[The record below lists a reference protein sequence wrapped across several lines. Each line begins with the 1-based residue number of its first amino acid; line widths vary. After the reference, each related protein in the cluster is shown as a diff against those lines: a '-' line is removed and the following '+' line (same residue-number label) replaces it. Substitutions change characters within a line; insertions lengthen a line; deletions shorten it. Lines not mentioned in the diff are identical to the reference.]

1 MKDGGIVVN
10 GIDYSAL
17 ITNLFL
23 AVIPS
28 VLLCIYVY
36 KMDSVEKEPT
46 SMLFTLFFCGVLIT
60 IPAAYVEKTLIEF
73 TGLTSQDYL
82 GSFLLSFLI
91 IALVEEGYKY
101 LILWIGTWKSKAFDH
116 KYDAIVYAVFISLGF
131 ATLENILYVY
141 DNMNKAVEVAGG
153 IIQNSQDNALRV
165 AILRAL
171 ISVPAHAFYAV
182 ASGYFLGHAKQ
193 YSHHNRRGKVILFV
207 FLSIFVPILLHGTF
221 DFLLLL
227 DNNIILGI
235 FFSFVALLY
244 MVSYC
249 SIKKVSKT
257 EMIRDSVD
265 TRIEVNDE
273 ANV

>member
-1 MKDGGIVVN
+1 MV
-10 GIDYSAL
+10 DYSAL

-60 IPAAYVEKTLIEF
+60 VPAAYVEKTLIEF
-73 TGLTSQDYL
+73 TGLSSTSL
-82 GSFLLSFLI
+82 LNSFLLSFFI

-131 ATLENILYVY
+131 ATLENVLYVY
-141 DNMNKAVEVAGG
+141 ENMNQVVEVAGG
-153 IIQNSQDNALRV
+153 IIEESQDNALRV

-193 YSHHNRRGKVILFV
+193 FAHHNHKGKVALYV
-207 FLSIFVPILLHGTF
+207 FLSIFIPILLHGTF

-227 DNNIILGI
+227 NNNIFLAI

-273 ANV
+273 ARI